1 MRVYAYNNRMNALM
15 NFRLILCG
23 SLFAATSLLNA
34 QVDGW
39 LSWRGPDQNGVS
51 AETNL
56 PEKWEPG
63 AANQLWKYDLNGAG
77 APVIANGNLYIFGY
91 GQFGDDP
98 AEDVQETLLCLD
110 ANTGEKKWE
119 KRFSDYISD
128 VVYNRYG
135 VGSPVIDAETGNVYL
150 QTSNGR
156 CVAFT
161 PEGEQIWE
169 ISLMEE
175 LSRLTFPNGR
185 TGSPAIDGPL
195 VIFHCVTANW
205 GTTGPARDR
214 FYAFDK
220 TSGELVW
227 YSSPG
232 VRPVDS
238 SFSMPVFGQLGDQ
251 RVFYAGTGCGNIVCV
266 NVRTGKPVW
275 RFQLSQGG
283 VNSQVLLY
291 GKDKLIALHG
301 KENIDSTSKGRLVC
315 LNIPTEYPAEQI
327 VLAPEVEEWRN
338 EDHIGFTS
346 SPILVKNRVYT
357 TNFTGELINVDAD
370 TGKTLWQ
377 EKLAPDQIHASPIY
391 GDGKIYAP
399 WFEGTLAIVKPTDE
413 KAEVLSL
420 AHIKEADGSGVKCL
434 AAPTIWAG
442 KVYLSTRAG
451 LFCFGDKEREHKLK
465 SISVGGV
472 PAGQV
477 RTIAQLQII
486 PAEFAIAPGQ
496 SQEFKVWGLD
506 QSGRRVEIITD
517 GLSWEK
523 FVPPTAKVKAEVDA
537 TLDAKTG
544 QISAAADA
552 KISAGALKVTLNGM
566 SATTRGRVEA
576 AIGYAED
583 FESVDLKMEHK
594 GEKVNFPPLAWL
606 GARVK
611 WHVLEKDGSQVIANR
626 LDNVLFQRTM
636 NFFGGE
642 QMKNYVLEADVMTDG
657 NRRIKSE
664 VGLVN
669 QRYRITLVGNKNQLE
684 VSSNYERVQ
693 QAVKFPVKANTW
705 YHLKTAIKDN
715 GDGSGVV
722 LAKAYAKGEPEP
734 AEWTIQVPVKRL
746 HPQGSPGVFAFS
758 PQAQKRVYID
768 NLKITAGE

>member
-1 MRVYAYNNRMNALM
+1 MKYPM
-15 NFRLILCG
+15 NFRIFLWSALA
-23 SLFAATSLLNA
+23 AATPLASA

-39 LSWRGPDQNGVS
+39 LNWRGPDQNGTTH
-51 AETNL
+51 ETNL
-56 PEKWEPG
+56 PSEWEVG
-63 AANQLWKYDLNGAG
+63 GSNQLWKYDLNSAG
-77 APVIANGNLYIFGY
+77 APVIANGNLYAFGY
-91 GQFGDDP
+91 GQDGPDP
-98 AEDVQETLLCLD
+98 AEDVQEILLCLD
-110 ANTGEKKWE
+110 AKTGEKKWE

-135 VGSPVIDAETGNVYL
+135 VGSPVVDAETGNVYL

-161 PEGEQIWE
+161 ADGEQLWE

-185 TGSPAIDGPL
+185 TGSAAVDGPL

-220 TSGELVW
+220 ITGELVW

-232 VRPVDS
+232 IRPVDS

-266 NVRTGKPVW
+266 NARTGAPVW

-291 GKDKLIALHG
+291 GKDKLIAIHG

-327 VLAPEVEEWRN
+327 VLTPDAEAWRN
-338 EDHIGFTS
+338 DDHIGFTS
-346 SPILVKNRVYT
+346 SPILVKDRVYT
-357 TNFTGELINVDAD
+357 TNFTGELIAVNAAD
-370 TGKTLWQ
+370 GKTAWHT
-377 EKLAPDQIHASPIY
+377 KIAPDQIHASPIH

-399 WFEGTLAIVKPTDE
+399 FFEGTFAIVDE
-413 KAEVLSL
+413 QGKVLSKAE
-420 AHIKEADGSGVKCL
+420 IKDESGSGVKAL
-434 AAPTIWAG
+434 AAPIIWAG
-442 KVYLSTRAG
+442 KVYLSTRDG
-451 LFCFGDKEREHKLK
+451 LYCFGDKDRDYKANKGTDEKDALGE
-465 SISVGGV
+465 V
-472 PAGQV
+472 
-477 RTIAQLQII
+477 AQLQII
-486 PAEFAIAPGQ
+486 PAEFAIAPGKTQ
-496 SQEFKVWGLD
+496 GFKVYGLD
-506 QSGRRVEIITD
+506 QQGHRVEVITEA
-517 GLSWEK
+517 LSWEK
-523 FVPPTAKVKAEVDA
+523 FIPPTARVKAKVDA

-544 QISAAADA
+544 KLTAAADA
-552 KISAGALKVTLNGM
+552 AISAGALKVTHKGM

-576 AIGYAED
+576 SVGYSED
-583 FESVDLKMEHK
+583 FEKVELKMEFK

-606 GARVK
+606 GARIK
-611 WHVLEKDGSQVIANR
+611 WHVLEKDGSKVIANR
-626 LDNVLFQRTM
+626 LDNLLFQRTM

-642 QMKNYVLEADVMTDG
+642 DMKNYVLEADVMTDG

-693 QAVKFPVKANTW
+693 QAVKFPIKANTW

-715 GDGSGVV
+715 GDGSGVI
-722 LAKAYAKGEPEP
+722 LAKAYVQGEPEP
-734 AEWTIQVPVKRL
+734 AQWTIEVPVKRL
-746 HPQGSPGVFAFS
+746 HPQGAPGVFAFS
-758 PQAQKRVYID
+758 PQAQKRVYVD
-768 NLKITAGE
+768 NIKITAGE